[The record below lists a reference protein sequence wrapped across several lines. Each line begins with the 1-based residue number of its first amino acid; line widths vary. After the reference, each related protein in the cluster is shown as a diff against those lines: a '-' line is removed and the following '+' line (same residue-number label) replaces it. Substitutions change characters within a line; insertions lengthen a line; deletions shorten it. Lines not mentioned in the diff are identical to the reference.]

1 VITTQILAFSDHLL
15 QLSLDDYN
23 ESALVE
29 HIHACQT
36 IYFTISHT
44 YIDLINR
51 QLLFDENLLIQTN
64 LKNQNS
70 IISSSCYYI
79 SNHVLDSLETS
90 CDISCRKAIYKA
102 LNDLETGRKH
112 LVKGILCENLPTSPF
127 SSSSSGFSEKD
138 GERGGGW
145 MNGNL
150 CSVFV
155 TNLQEWFQYI
165 QLLLPEKY
173 QHIIHNELFIIVI
186 KMYMKNLLEVY
197 RSSKSNFLLSLSGIH
212 QLKNDCN
219 EILNWINEKEGI
231 TAGGLGNAEIEK
243 QFLEVAQTFL
253 VCNENNALKFFADT
267 IVIFGLKYQY
277 HCYDLL
283 RLFLK
288 IRIDILP
295 RLRKTILGICNEFL
309 IQLEKAIIS
318 DPKLI
323 DGKFHGKNCRLLDE
337 LFPFAGIEHCTG
349 LKWKMETS
357 SDPTTVRLMVSLM
370 ITDVCNQAVI
380 AKRQRLAAVL
390 SGQATPVKDIKNE
403 DADDSK
409 TKSPSINSVRYTSP
423 LSIRK
428 FAIENTNTSGN
439 NSVNN
444 SRDVTLRQ
452 IEPIRQTSDDIVAV
466 DASPSLSSLSS
477 CGSDGVNRPPLPPRP
492 VKPPPPPARRRVSAT
507 DASDDKSESSSHLWK
522 QPNSGKTVSS
532 NPFDEQTRE
541 ESKENGFVPPSLDI
555 ISSEQLLMVDPAEI
569 TLRSHPPPPKP
580 VRRNTHTAATSPSI
594 SQPDSIRCTSSEEGS
609 SMRSARSTA
618 LSPQE
623 ALNLLLV
630 SAQKGLSEK

>member
-1 VITTQILAFSDHLL
+1 VITTQLLAFSDHLL

-23 ESALVE
+23 ESALIE

-51 QLLFDENLLIQTN
+51 QLLFDENLLASTN
-64 LKNQNS
+64 VKNQNS
-70 IISSSCYYI
+70 VVSSSCYYI

-112 LVKGILCENLPTSPF
+112 LLKGILDETSPISPF
-127 SSSSSGFSEKD
+127 SSSGSSEKD
-138 GERGGGW
+138 SGGGGGW
-145 MNGNL
+145 INGNL
-150 CSVFV
+150 CSAFI

-186 KMYMKNLLEVY
+186 KMYMKNLLDVY
-197 RSSKSNFLLSLSGIH
+197 KSSKSTFLLSLSGIH
-212 QLKNDCN
+212 QLKSDCN
-219 EILNWINEKEGI
+219 EILNWINENEEIRG
-231 TAGGLGNAEIEK
+231 GGLGNAEIEK
-243 QFLEVAQTFL
+243 QFLEAAQTFL
-253 VCNENNALKFFADT
+253 VCNENNTLKFFADT

-295 RLRKTILGICNEFL
+295 RIRKPILGICNEFL
-309 IQLEKAIIS
+309 IQLEKAIIT

-323 DGKFHGKNCRLLDE
+323 EGKFYGKNCRLLDE
-337 LFPFAGIEHCTG
+337 LFPYAGIEHCTG

-380 AKRQRLAAVL
+380 AKRQRLTVAL
-390 SGQATPVKDIKNE
+390 SGQSTPVKNSKNE
-403 DADDSK
+403 IRDESK
-409 TKSPSINSVRYTSP
+409 NTKSPSINSVRYTSP

-428 FAIENTNTSGN
+428 FAIENANTPGD

-444 SRDVTLRQ
+444 SREVTPRQ
-452 IEPIRQTSDDIVAV
+452 IQPIRQPSDDSAI
-466 DASPSLSSLSS
+466 DSSPSMSSISS
-477 CGSDGVNRPPLPPRP
+477 CGSDGVNRPKLPPRP
-492 VKPPPPPARRRVSAT
+492 VKPPPPPPRKRAST
-507 DASDDKSESSSHLWK
+507 NDAGEAKSESSSIPVNP
-522 QPNSGKTVSS
+522 PNSMIGISS
-532 NPFDEQTRE
+532 NPFNEEINEEIDENRAI
-541 ESKENGFVPPSLDI
+541 PPSVKDNTSGELF
-555 ISSEQLLMVDPAEI
+555 SSTEVTP
-569 TLRSHPPPPKP
+569 RSIPPPPKP
-580 VRRNTHTAATSPSI
+580 VRRNTHTATTSPSI
-594 SQPDSIRCTSSEEGS
+594 SHPDSIRSISSEESISKKSNRS
-609 SMRSARSTA
+609 ST

-623 ALNLLLV
+623 ALNLLLL